1 MCRMRC
7 GRASNAVAGSRLV
20 RHQAQPTSPTTPL
33 PCSALLK
40 PAPAPCPAHR
50 RSGQSLQVLPGLL
63 LPAQYSWVAS
73 LALTT
78 LLVPQ
83 ASFPAHLCGV
93 LAGLAKAYLL
103 EPGGVQRGL

>member
-1 MCRMRC
+1 
-7 GRASNAVAGSRLV
+7 
-20 RHQAQPTSPTTPL
+20 
-33 PCSALLK
+33 
-40 PAPAPCPAHR
+40 
-50 RSGQSLQVLPGLL
+50 VLPGLL

-83 ASFPAHLCGV
+83 ASFPAHMCGV

-103 EPGGVQRGL
+103 EPGGVQGREV